1 MTDTPPDLPIAEGH
15 RSIWSR
21 ISIVWLIPVIALAI
35 ALGVAWQNYSNKGP
49 LIEIVFDSASG
60 VKEGETELRYREVT
74 VGIVEEVGFSSEL
87 DKVKVSVRIGPE
99 IADFVDREARFWV
112 VQPEVSARGVTGLT
126 TVLSGVYIEGAW
138 DDKPGGL
145 AVEHEGLS
153 TAPLLRAGQ
162 DGLTIQLRAQPGSS
176 LSRGTPILFKGI
188 EVGQIGEPQILTG
201 GVATAA
207 EAVVYAPYSSLISTN
222 TRFWD
227 TTGFS
232 FSIGPG
238 GAELNFSSLAS
249 LISGGVAFDTVVSG
263 GEAVPEG
270 SQFDLY
276 PDEGSARTSIFNRDE
291 GQTVNFAVIFD
302 DNVSGLASGA
312 AVELRGVQIGEV
324 ENVNGIVDRERFG
337 DDRVRLLATLSLR
350 PARLGLESDERA
362 EDFLSDR
369 VAAGLRAR
377 LASASIL
384 TGGLKVELILT
395 PEAEPAALDMEFDP
409 YPLLPTTEN
418 DISDVSATAEGVF
431 QRINELPI
439 EELIGSAIGFLNSAT
454 ALVSDEKLRQVPADV
469 SNLLGDVRGIVGS
482 EEVQALPAQL
492 ASVMTEI
499 EGVSADLRAVV
510 QDLNEAEAVDRLLAA
525 VDNAAQAAQS
535 VTDSTEGV
543 PALIDRVNAIATN
556 VEELPLERLVTEL
569 SDLAETADRV
579 LGSEETEDLLV
590 ALEGALTEGE
600 AMLAEIRQGGSVE
613 NLNAALASAGDAAR
627 AVEVAAGDL
636 PALVRRMDVL
646 LGDAQTTLRGFDS
659 DSELNRTARAAAREV
674 EKAAQAIESL
684 ARTLARRPNSIILGR

>member
-454 ALVSDEKLRQVPADV
+454 ALVSDEKLRQVSADV
-469 SNLLGDVRGIVGS
+469 SGLLGDVRGIVGS

-499 EGVSADLRAVV
+499 EGVSADLRVVV

>member
-454 ALVSDEKLRQVPADV
+454 ALVSDEKLRQVSADV
-469 SNLLGDVRGIVGS
+469 SGLLGDVRGIVGS

>member
-469 SNLLGDVRGIVGS
+469 SGLLGDVRGIVGS

>member
-1 MTDTPPDLPIAEGH
+1 MTDTPPDLPITDGH
-15 RSIWSR
+15 RSLWSR
-21 ISIVWLIPVIALAI
+21 ISIVWLIPVIALVI
-35 ALGVAWQNYSNKGP
+35 ALGVAWQSYSSKGP

-74 VGIVEEVGFSSEL
+74 VGIVEEIGFSSEL

-138 DDKPGGL
+138 DDDPTGL
-145 AVEHEGLS
+145 AAEHEGLS
-153 TAPLLRAGQ
+153 TAPLMRAGQ

-201 GVATAA
+201 GVGTAA

-312 AVELRGVQIGEV
+312 AVELRGVQIGKV
-324 ENVNGIVDRERFG
+324 ENVNGIVDRRRFG

-350 PARLGLESDERA
+350 PARMGLDSDEKA
-362 EDFLSDR
+362 EEFLANR
-369 VAAGLRAR
+369 IAAGLRAR
-377 LASASIL
+377 LTSASIL
-384 TGGLKVELILT
+384 TGGLKVELLLA
-395 PEAEPAALDMEFDP
+395 PDAEPATLDTSFDP

-454 ALVSDEKLRQVPADV
+454 ALVSDESVRQVPADV
-469 SNLLGDVRGIVGS
+469 SGLLDDVRGLVGS
-482 EEVQALPAQL
+482 EEVQALPTQL
-492 ASVMTEI
+492 AAVMTQI
-499 EGVSADLRAVV
+499 EGVSSDLRGVV

-525 VDNAAQAAQS
+525 IDSATEAAQS
-535 VTDSTEGV
+535 VTDSTDGV
-543 PALIDRVNAIATN
+543 PALIDRLNAIAAN
-556 VEELPLERLVTEL
+556 VEELPLERLVSEL
-569 SDLAETADRV
+569 ADLATTADRV

-627 AVEVAAGDL
+627 AVEVAANDL
-636 PALVRRMDVL
+636 PTLVRRMDVL